1 MSPRFTYFK
10 IYRFVLE
17 KAICETSCHEKL
29 LDFYF
34 VHIYYLCRLLVI
46 PFDKIF
52 IYIYIYIYI
61 YILYILLYIL
71 YIYDICIL
79 YILLLLSLLLLLLLL
94 LDCITKAHK

>member
-61 YILYILLYIL
+61 LYILLYIL

>member
-52 IYIYIYIYI
+52 IYIYISI